1 MKEITDL
8 LNAIAPYLYL
18 VAIVWLAIKG
28 WLKKYHPDIAA
39 KTDAL
44 DKIAEN
50 IVAQEAVL
58 DKTNAERKESAVDAV
73 LEQAAKFKIPTT
85 KANAA
90 GAVEKAYNK
99 VKPLS
104 DDDSDAPSVS
114 LDDSDEDSA
123 E

>member
-18 VAIVWLAIKG
+18 IAIVWLAIKG

-58 DKTNAERKESAVDAV
+58 DKTNAERKESAVSAV
-73 LEQAAKFKIPTT
+73 IEQAAKLKIPAT

-90 GAVEKAYNK
+90 GAVEKAYSK
-99 VKPLS
+99 TKPLNN
-104 DDDSDAPSVS
+104 DDSDLPAVS
-114 LDDSDEDSA
+114 LDDSDTDSA